1 LPSCSYFYLT
11 TPENKL
17 PALATLP
24 QGDSFVEHVKSINLA
39 RWTALTSLVI
49 ALVTLCAPVKTLSS
63 SAIQKRALVIRNAGV
78 FDGER
83 IIPRAT
89 VVVQDGKIVSVG
101 ERALIPDG
109 AEVISGEGVTLLPG
123 LIDSHTHSTSGRLST
138 SGRPLLR
145 QTLMFGVTT
154 NLDMFTMPQFA
165 VEMRREQA
173 EGKAT
178 DRADLFSAGTVVTA
192 PGGHGTQSGF
202 PIPTI
207 TEPAEAQS
215 FVDERIAEGSDYI
228 KIVLEDGNVRG
239 TRPTLS
245 AETLKAVVAA
255 AKRRGKLAV
264 VHVSDENLAR
274 QAIEAGAD
282 GLVHIYFDG
291 QADVSFARLAKS
303 RGVFVIPTLTLIES
317 TLGVPTGDSLA
328 SDARLAPYIQ
338 ENLLENLRKAK
349 PKPQPLG
356 PNESYSVAADIVR
369 LLRGEG
375 VPILAGS
382 DCPNVGTA
390 HGVSL
395 HRELELLVQ
404 AGLTP
409 LEALRAATSA
419 PAKAFRLKDRGSIKP
434 GMRADL
440 LLVRGDPTQN
450 ILATRDIVRVWKE
463 GVGAN
468 RDGYRM
474 ELQKEKDKTKK

>member
-1 LPSCSYFYLT
+1 
-11 TPENKL
+11 
-17 PALATLP
+17 
-24 QGDSFVEHVKSINLA
+24 
-39 RWTALTSLVI
+39 
-49 ALVTLCAPVKTLSS
+49 
-63 SAIQKRALVIRNAGV
+63 
-78 FDGER
+78 
-83 IIPRAT
+83 
-89 VVVQDGKIVSVG
+89 
-101 ERALIPDG
+101 
-109 AEVISGEGVTLLPG
+109 
-123 LIDSHTHSTSGRLST
+123 
-138 SGRPLLR
+138 
-145 QTLMFGVTT
+145 
-154 NLDMFTMPQFA
+154 
-165 VEMRREQA
+165 
-173 EGKAT
+173 
-178 DRADLFSAGTVVTA
+178 
-192 PGGHGTQSGF
+192 
-202 PIPTI
+202 
-207 TEPAEAQS
+207 
-215 FVDERIAEGSDYI
+215 
-228 KIVLEDGNVRG
+228 
-239 TRPTLS
+239 
-245 AETLKAVVAA
+245 
-255 AKRRGKLAV
+255 
-264 VHVSDENLAR
+264 
-274 QAIEAGAD
+274 
-282 GLVHIYFDG
+282 
-291 QADVSFARLAKS
+291 VSFARLAKS